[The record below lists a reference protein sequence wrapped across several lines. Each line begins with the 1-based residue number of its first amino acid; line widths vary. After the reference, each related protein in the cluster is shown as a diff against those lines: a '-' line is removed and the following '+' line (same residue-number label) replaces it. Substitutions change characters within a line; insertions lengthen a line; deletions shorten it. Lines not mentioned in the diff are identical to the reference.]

1 MAGVENM
8 AGLADT
14 PEEAAAMADMA
25 KDGGTPAAQPTP
37 AAPAA
42 PAASPAAPA
51 PAATPSEPA
60 PAATPAAPAVA
71 TPPAAATVA
80 NEPPAA
86 GAGADKTKFVPHA
99 ALHEERTRRQA
110 LERELAELRAGKPP
124 AQQPDEIDP
133 ETDPI
138 AALKEVRAFQKQQR
152 EQGEQA
158 QQIREFAGRV
168 QTHEADWA
176 AANPDYG
183 DQIAF
188 LRESRAKELMA
199 LPGMTQDRIGQQ
211 LMQEALQT
219 ADMAF
224 RNGKNPGEVFTAL
237 AITRGW
243 KAKEAPAPAAA
254 PAAPATP
261 APAAAQPTPGERIDN
276 LARGLKAA
284 VSPSKGGGEAPI
296 AGDISL
302 EQLAE
307 LDGDEFDK
315 MFDKEAKRIFG

>member
-1 MAGVENM
+1 MAGIENM

-14 PEEAAAMADMA
+14 AEETAAMAEMQ
-25 KDGGTPAAQPTP
+25 DGAAPDPAPAAPTP
-37 AAPAA
+37 APPASGEPAAPAIAPPAAAAEPAPVVDPATAQPPAPAA
-42 PAASPAAPA
+42 PA
-51 PAATPSEPA
+51 TPEKA
-60 PAATPAAPAVA
+60 
-71 TPPAAATVA
+71 
-80 NEPPAA
+80 
-86 GAGADKTKFVPHA
+86 KFVPHA

-110 LERELAELRAGKPP
+110 LERELADLRAGKTPQ
-124 AQQPDEIDP
+124 QQPDEIDP

-188 LRESRAKELMA
+188 LRESRATELMA

-237 AITRGW
+237 ALTRGW
-243 KAKEAPAPAAA
+243 KAKEAPQPAVPAPT
-254 PAAPATP
+254 PP
-261 APAAAQPTPGERIDN
+261 APAPAVPQSVMPTPAEKIEGLR
-276 LARGLKAA
+276 RGQAAA
-284 VSPSKGGGEAPI
+284 VSPSKGGGEAPM

-302 EQLAE
+302 EQLAG

-315 MFDKEAKRIFG
+315 AFDKHGPRIFGS